1 MNVLFHYYV
10 GCHQRNKNQT
20 EDGWEFPRHRLHVI
34 SILGEGCFGQVWK
47 CQALNIAGMLRPSF
61 IHLLLG
67 EIKISSFSGILVSL
81 AIIIYCY
88 FGCSGLEGSS
98 FVAVK
103 TLKESAGDKERQ
115 DLLKELQV
123 MKSLKPHPN
132 IVTLLG
138 CCTDKGN
145 PLSNLYTYVLCC
157 IAVLPKLSS
166 WSTCNHNKTSCRSTQ
181 CQKLQIMGGG
191 GMKRFFS
198 F

>member
-1 MNVLFHYYV
+1 M
-10 GCHQRNKNQT
+10 
-20 EDGWEFPRHRLHVI
+20 I
-34 SILGEGCFGQVWK
+34 
-47 CQALNIAGMLRPSF
+47 
-61 IHLLLG
+61 
-67 EIKISSFSGILVSL
+67 
-81 AIIIYCY
+81 CY

-145 PLSNLYTYVLCC
+145 LLSNLYIRIMLY
-157 IAVLPKLSS
+157 SS
-166 WSTCNHNKTSCRSTQ
+166 LAKTIELVNMQS
-181 CQKLQIMGGG
+181 
-191 GMKRFFS
+191 
-198 F
+198 

>member
-1 MNVLFHYYV
+1 MSSSEYCRY
-10 GCHQRNKNQT
+10 
-20 EDGWEFPRHRLHVI
+20 
-34 SILGEGCFGQVWK
+34 
-47 CQALNIAGMLRPSF
+47 MLRPSF
-61 IHLLLG
+61 HLLLG

-81 AIIIYCY
+81 MICY

-145 PLSNLYTYVLCC
+145 LLSNLYIYVLCC

-166 WSTCNHNKTSCRSTQ
+166 WSTCNHYKTSCRSTQ
-181 CQKLQIMGGG
+181 CQKLQMGRKGKWKG
-191 GMKRFFS
+191 FFLLEEMAFLFPPNNEDVKKS
-198 F
+198 

>member
-1 MNVLFHYYV
+1 M
-10 GCHQRNKNQT
+10 
-20 EDGWEFPRHRLHVI
+20 I
-34 SILGEGCFGQVWK
+34 
-47 CQALNIAGMLRPSF
+47 
-61 IHLLLG
+61 
-67 EIKISSFSGILVSL
+67 
-81 AIIIYCY
+81 CY

-145 PLSNLYTYVLCC
+145 LLSNLYIRIMLH
-157 IAVLPKLSS
+157 SS
-166 WSTCNHNKTSCRSTQ
+166 LAKTIELVNMQS
-181 CQKLQIMGGG
+181 
-191 GMKRFFS
+191 
-198 F
+198 